1 MALESN
7 RKSRMISLLRK
18 ANVRVTNQ
26 RIALLSVISEANDH
40 PDVVELQR
48 RAKKISPSISLATVY
63 RTLLSL
69 LESGVVH
76 RNSFEGGGARY
87 EMAKEKHHDHIVDV
101 DTGEVVEFNSDII
114 ENLQFEI
121 AAKMG
126 YEVMH
131 HRLDL
136 YCRKVFK

>member
-1 MALESN
+1 MRN
-7 RKSRMISLLRK
+7 
-18 ANVRVTNQ
+18 ANVRFTDQ

-40 PDVVELQR
+40 PDVLELQK
-48 RAKKISPSISLATVY
+48 RAKKICPSISLATVY
-63 RTLLSL
+63 RTLLSF

-87 EMAKEKHHDHIVDV
+87 EMAKEEHHDHIIDV

-121 AAKMG
+121 ASKMG
-126 YEVMH
+126 YDVIH

-136 YCRKVFK
+136 YCRKVSK

>member
-1 MALESN
+1 MELGSN
-7 RKSRMISLLRK
+7 RKSRMISLLRN
-18 ANVRVTNQ
+18 ANVRITDQ

-40 PDVVELQR
+40 PDVLELQK
-48 RAKKISPSISLATVY
+48 RAKKICPSISLATVY

-87 EMAKEKHHDHIVDV
+87 EMAREEHHDHIIDV

-121 AAKMG
+121 ASKMG
-126 YEVMH
+126 YDVIH

-136 YCRKVFK
+136 YCRKVSK